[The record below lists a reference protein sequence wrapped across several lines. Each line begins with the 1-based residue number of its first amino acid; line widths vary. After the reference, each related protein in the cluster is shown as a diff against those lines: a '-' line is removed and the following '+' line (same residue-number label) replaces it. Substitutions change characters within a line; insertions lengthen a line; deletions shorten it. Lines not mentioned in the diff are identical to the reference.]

1 MRKQTR
7 YLLLS
12 PIFLLLFSAGVSS
25 ICDAQRTNPKK
36 AESMLLVV
44 NKGEHTLDLIDPQG
58 GSQIARIS
66 TQGVTGHEVA
76 ASADGRRA
84 YVPIYGNSGVGKP
97 GTDGST
103 IAVVDLVSRKL
114 IGNVVFKRGVRPHCP
129 VFDPQRHVLYVTTE
143 LDDSISIVD
152 PHSLKVAGFIPT
164 GQAESH
170 MFALSHDG
178 HRGYTANVGP
188 GTVSVLDMD
197 RRKMLAVIPVAHSTQ
212 RISVSLD
219 DSLVFTSDQTSPRLV
234 VIDTSKN
241 KVKTRV
247 PLPAL
252 GYGTAPTLDGRWLAV
267 AMPGANQ
274 VAIVDLHTLRVAHT
288 IKVCEAPQEILMQ
301 PDSPSVAYVSCS
313 ASNNVAVLDLANWKM
328 QTVIPAGKDA
338 DGLAW
343 ATVP

>member
-1 MRKQTR
+1 
-7 YLLLS
+7 
-12 PIFLLLFSAGVSS
+12 
-25 ICDAQRTNPKK
+25 
-36 AESMLLVV
+36 MLLVV
-44 NKGEHTLDLIDPQG
+44 NKGEHTLDLIDPHG

-66 TQGVTGHEVA
+66 TRGVTGHEVA

-97 GTDGST
+97 GTDGSQ

-129 VFDPQRHVLYVTTE
+129 VFDPKRHVLYVTTE

-152 PHSLKVAGFIPT
+152 PHTLKVVGSIPT

-197 RRKMLAVIPVAHSTQ
+197 LRKMLAVIPIAHSTQ
-212 RISVSLD
+212 RISVSPD
-219 DSLVFTSDQTSPRLV
+219 DSLVFTSDQTSPHLV
-234 VIDTSKN
+234 VIDTSTN
-241 KVKTRV
+241 KVKARV
-247 PLPAL
+247 PLPAS

-267 AMPGANQ
+267 AMPAINQ

-301 PDSPSVAYVSCS
+301 PDNSSVAYVSCS
-313 ASNNVAVLDLANWKM
+313 ASNNVAVLDLANWKV
-328 QTVIPAGKDA
+328 QTMLPAGKDA

-343 ATVP
+343 AKVP